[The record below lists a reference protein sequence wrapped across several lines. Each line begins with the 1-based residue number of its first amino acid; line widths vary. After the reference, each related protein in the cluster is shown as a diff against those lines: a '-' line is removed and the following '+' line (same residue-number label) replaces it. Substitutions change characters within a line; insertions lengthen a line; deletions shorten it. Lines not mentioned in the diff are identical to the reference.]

1 MSYLSRAVK
10 IQSLFPDMKAF
21 RLKQVETA
29 LFDVSVR
36 SWADVSTLPKDM
48 REKLEAEVPFI
59 SLTTQLIQND
69 SKKETFK
76 AIVKVEGD
84 KYIETVLMKNRREQ
98 WTICV
103 STQIGCAMACGFCAT
118 GKMGLT
124 RNLDADEI
132 VDQIRLWKYF
142 LRDHPEITKLE
153 HAENAAPLKQKAQPQ
168 DAFELDDEEEED
180 SAQTEAPRV
189 VDHSR
194 ISNIV
199 YMGMGE
205 PLANYEH
212 TKASLNTILKNT
224 DIGLTHITVS
234 TVGILPRLEQI
245 LTDAEWP
252 HVRMAVSLHSAD
264 AKTRKEI
271 VKTSYDE
278 FLPKLDEWT
287 RKYLKKFGNRRHHLT
302 FEYVMLKGVNDSLPA
317 AKQLAVFVNR
327 LGKIRVNL
335 IPFNFTESGYTSSEA
350 ETIEAFGKVLEK
362 NGVTY
367 TIRYSKGSE
376 IDAACGQLIKNESAN
391 LEEKLP

>member
-1 MSYLSRAVK
+1 MALPNTMSYLSRIHH
-10 IQSLFPDMKAF
+10 IQTLFPDMKPF
-21 RLKQVETA
+21 RLNQIETA
-29 LFDVSVR
+29 LFDPTVR
-36 SWADVSTLPKDM
+36 SWTDVSTLPKDM
-48 REKLEAEVPFI
+48 REKLAVEVPFI
-59 SLTTQLIQND
+59 SLSTQLIQND

-103 STQIGCAMACGFCAT
+103 STQIGCAMACSFCAT

-132 VDQIRLWKYF
+132 VDQLRLWQWF
-142 LRDHPEITKLE
+142 LKDHPELE
-153 HAENAAPLKQKAQPQ
+153 
-168 DAFELDDEEEED
+168 
-180 SAQTEAPRV
+180 
-189 VDHSR
+189 SR

-212 TKASLNTILKNT
+212 TKASLNRILKNT

-264 AKTRKEI
+264 VKTRKEI
-271 VKTSYDE
+271 VKTSFDE

-287 RKYLKKFGNRRHHLT
+287 RKYLKKFGNRSHHLT
-302 FEYVMLKGVNDSLPA
+302 FEYVMLKGVNDSMSA

-327 LGKIRVNL
+327 LGNIRVNL

-350 ETIEAFGKVLEK
+350 ETIQAFSNVLEK
-362 NGVTY
+362 NGVTN

-376 IDAACGQLIKNESAN
+376 IDAACGQLIKNESSS
-391 LEEKLP
+391 LETKLP

>member
-1 MSYLSRAVK
+1 
-10 IQSLFPDMKAF
+10 MKAF

-29 LFDVSVR
+29 LFDTSVR

-48 REKLEAEVPFI
+48 REKLETEVPFI
-59 SLTTQLIQND
+59 SLTTELIQND

-84 KYIETVLMKNRREQ
+84 KYIETVLMKNRRQQ

-103 STQIGCAMACGFCAT
+103 STQIGCAMACSFCAT

-142 LRDHPEITKLE
+142 LKDHPEITTTPTSKQTVE
-153 HAENAAPLKQKAQPQ
+153 HE
-168 DAFELDDEEEED
+168 DAFDVDEEEEED
-180 SAQTEAPRV
+180 SEPSKTPHTIDYA
-189 VDHSR
+189 R

-205 PLANYEH
+205 PLANYEN
-212 TKASLNTILKNT
+212 TKESLNRILQNT
-224 DIGLTHITVS
+224 DIGQTHITVS

-245 LTDAEWP
+245 LTDTEWP

-264 AKTRKEI
+264 IKTRKEI

-302 FEYVMLKGVNDSLPA
+302 FEYVMLKGVNDSAPA

-327 LGKIRVNL
+327 IGKIRVNL
-335 IPFNFTESGYTSSEA
+335 IPFNFTESGYTSSESG
-350 ETIEAFGKVLEK
+350 TIEAFGQVLEK

>member
-1 MSYLSRAVK
+1 MPYSSRQSQ
-10 IQSLFPDMKAF
+10 IQTFFPDMKAF
-21 RLKQVETA
+21 RLKQIETA
-29 LFDVSVR
+29 LFDSSVR

-48 REKLEAEVPFI
+48 REKLDAEVPFI
-59 SLTTQLIQND
+59 SLSTQLIQND

-103 STQIGCAMACGFCAT
+103 STQIGCAMACAFCAT

-132 VDQIRLWKYF
+132 VDQLRLWQWF
-142 LRDHPEITKLE
+142 LKDTPLPNPPLDKGRGPE
-153 HAENAAPLKQKAQPQ
+153 
-168 DAFELDDEEEED
+168 
-180 SAQTEAPRV
+180 
-189 VDHSR
+189 R

-205 PLANYEH
+205 PLANYEN
-212 TKASLNTILKNT
+212 TKASLNRILANT

-245 LTDAEWP
+245 LTDLDWP

-264 AKTRKEI
+264 VKTRKEI
-271 VKTSYDE
+271 VQSSYDE
-278 FLPKLDEWT
+278 FLPKLDAWT
-287 RKYLKKFGNRRHHLT
+287 RKYLKKFGNRNHHLT
-302 FEYVMLKGVNDSLPA
+302 FEYCMLKGVNDSPVA

-327 LGKIRVNL
+327 LGRIRVNL
-335 IPFNFTESGYTSSEA
+335 IPFNFTESGFSSSDA
-350 ETIEAFGKVLEK
+350 TAIEAFGNVLEK

-367 TIRYSKGSE
+367 TIRYSKGEE
-376 IDAACGQLIKNESAN
+376 IDAACGQLIKNESAT
-391 LEEKLP
+391 LEQKLP

>member
-1 MSYLSRAVK
+1 
-10 IQSLFPDMKAF
+10 MKAF

-29 LFDVSVR
+29 LFDPNVR
-36 SWADVSTLPKDM
+36 SWVDVSTLPKDM
-48 REKLEAEVPFI
+48 RETLEKEVPFI
-59 SLTTQLIQND
+59 SLSTQLVQND

-76 AIVKVEGD
+76 AIVKVDGD

-103 STQIGCAMACGFCAT
+103 STQIGCAMACSFCAT

-142 LRDHPEITKLE
+142 LKDHPEIIKSE
-153 HAENAAPLKQKAQPQ
+153 PSSKQSPKQQ

-180 SAQTEAPRV
+180 SVQSETPRV

-205 PLANYEH
+205 PLSNYEN
-212 TKASLNTILKNT
+212 TKASLNTIIAQT

-264 AKTRKEI
+264 TKTRKEI

-302 FEYVMLKGVNDSLPA
+302 FEYVMLKGVNDSAPA

-335 IPFNFTESGYTSSEA
+335 IPFNFTESGFTSSDE
-350 ETIEAFGKVLEK
+350 ETIQKFGDVLEK

>member
-1 MSYLSRAVK
+1 
-10 IQSLFPDMKAF
+10 MKAF
-21 RLKQVETA
+21 RLKQIETA
-29 LFDVSVR
+29 LLDPKVR
-36 SWADVSTLPKDM
+36 SWEDVSTLPKDM
-48 REKLEAEVPFI
+48 REKLVTDVPFI
-59 SLTTQLIQND
+59 SLHTQLIQND

-84 KYIETVLMKNRREQ
+84 KFIETVLMKNRRDQ

-103 STQIGCAMACGFCAT
+103 STQIGCAMACAFCAT

-132 VDQIRLWKYF
+132 VDQVRLWKYF
-142 LRDHPEITKLE
+142 LMDHPEITKSE
-153 HAENAAPLKQKAQPQ
+153 SKTQESSSHKKARHQE
-168 DAFELDDEEEED
+168 AFELDEDEETEFT
-180 SAQTEAPRV
+180 QTNTPRMI
-189 VDHSR
+189 DLGR

-205 PLANYEH
+205 PLANYEQ
-212 TKASLNTILKNT
+212 TKDSLNRILKNT
-224 DIGLTHITVS
+224 DIGPTHITVS

-264 AKTRKEI
+264 VKTRKEI
-271 VKTSYDE
+271 VQSSYDE

-287 RKYLKKFGNRRHHLT
+287 RKYLKKFGNRSHHLT
-302 FEYVMLKGVNDSLPA
+302 FEYCMLKGVNDSPVA

-327 LGKIRVNL
+327 LGRIRVNL
-335 IPFNFTESGYTSSEA
+335 IPFNFTESGFSSSSE
-350 ETIEAFGKVLEK
+350 ETIQKFGDVLEK

-367 TIRYSKGSE
+367 TVRYSKGEE
-376 IDAACGQLIKNESAN
+376 IDAACGQLIKNESAT
-391 LEEKLP
+391 LETKLP

>member
-1 MSYLSRAVK
+1 MSYQSRADK

-29 LFDVSVR
+29 LFDTSVR
-36 SWADVSTLPKDM
+36 SWTDVSTLPKDM
-48 REKLEAEVPFI
+48 REKLDAEVPFI

-84 KYIETVLMKNRREQ
+84 KDIETVLMKNRREQ

-103 STQIGCAMACGFCAT
+103 STQIGCAMACSFCAT

-132 VDQIRLWKYF
+132 VDQIRLWQWFIK
-142 LRDHPEITKLE
+142 DHPE
-153 HAENAAPLKQKAQPQ
+153 
-168 DAFELDDEEEED
+168 LD
-180 SAQTEAPRV
+180 Q
-189 VDHSR
+189 R

-205 PLANYEH
+205 PLANYEQ
-212 TKASLNTILKNT
+212 TKASLNTILAHT

-245 LTDAEWP
+245 LTDPEWP

-264 AKTRKEI
+264 VNVRKEI

-302 FEYVMLKGVNDSLPA
+302 YEYVMLKGVNDSAPA

-327 LGKIRVNL
+327 IGKIRVNL

-350 ETIEAFGKVLEK
+350 ETIQAFGHVLER

-376 IDAACGQLIKNESAN
+376 IDAACGQLIKNESAS
-391 LEEKLP
+391 L

>member
-1 MSYLSRAVK
+1 MSYQSRTSR

-29 LFDVSVR
+29 LFDTSVR

-48 REKLEAEVPFI
+48 REKLETEVPFI
-59 SLTTQLIQND
+59 SLTTELIQND

-84 KYIETVLMKNRREQ
+84 KYIETVLMKNRRQQ

-103 STQIGCAMACGFCAT
+103 STQIGCAMACSFCAT

-142 LRDHPEITKLE
+142 LKDHPEITTTPTSKQTVE
-153 HAENAAPLKQKAQPQ
+153 HE
-168 DAFELDDEEEED
+168 DAFDVDEEEEED
-180 SAQTEAPRV
+180 SEPSKTPHTIDYA
-189 VDHSR
+189 R

-205 PLANYEH
+205 PLANYEN
-212 TKASLNTILKNT
+212 TKESLNRILQNT
-224 DIGLTHITVS
+224 DIGQTHITVS

-245 LTDAEWP
+245 LTDTEWP

-264 AKTRKEI
+264 IKTRKEI

-302 FEYVMLKGVNDSLPA
+302 FEYVMLKGVNDSAPA

-327 LGKIRVNL
+327 IGKIRVNL
-335 IPFNFTESGYTSSEA
+335 IPFNFTESGYTSSESG
-350 ETIEAFGKVLEK
+350 TIEAFGQVLEK

>member
-1 MSYLSRAVK
+1 
-10 IQSLFPDMKAF
+10 MKAF

-29 LFDVSVR
+29 LFDTSVR

-48 REKLEAEVPFI
+48 REKLETEVPFI
-59 SLTTQLIQND
+59 SLTTELIQND

-84 KYIETVLMKNRREQ
+84 KDIETVLMKNRRQQ

-103 STQIGCAMACGFCAT
+103 STQIGCAMACSFCAT

-142 LRDHPEITKLE
+142 LKDHPEITTTPTSKQTVE
-153 HAENAAPLKQKAQPQ
+153 HE
-168 DAFELDDEEEED
+168 DAFDVDEEEEED
-180 SAQTEAPRV
+180 SEPSKTPHTIDYA
-189 VDHSR
+189 R

-205 PLANYEH
+205 PLANYEN
-212 TKASLNTILKNT
+212 TKESLNRILQNT
-224 DIGLTHITVS
+224 DIGQTHITVS

-245 LTDAEWP
+245 LTDTEWP

-264 AKTRKEI
+264 IKTRKEI

-302 FEYVMLKGVNDSLPA
+302 FEYVMLKGVNDSAPA

-327 LGKIRVNL
+327 IGKIRVNL
-335 IPFNFTESGYTSSEA
+335 IPFNFTESGYTSSESG
-350 ETIEAFGKVLEK
+350 TIEAFGQVLEK

>member
-1 MSYLSRAVK
+1 MSYISRAEK

-48 REKLEAEVPFI
+48 REKLEADVPFI

-103 STQIGCAMACGFCAT
+103 STQIGCAMACSFCAT

-124 RNLDADEI
+124 RNLDTDEI

-142 LRDHPEITKLE
+142 LKDHPEITKSE
-153 HAENAAPLKQKAQPQ
+153 GSSKPAPKQQ

-180 SAQTEAPRV
+180 SAQTETPRV
-189 VDHSR
+189 VDHGR

-205 PLANYEH
+205 PLANYEN
-212 TKASLNTILKNT
+212 TKASLNTIIAQT

-264 AKTRKEI
+264 TKVRKEI

-327 LGKIRVNL
+327 IGKIRVNL

-350 ETIEAFGKVLEK
+350 ETIEAFGHVLEK